1 MFSIGMPE
9 LILVFVVALLVFG
22 PKKLPEVGRMLG
34 KAMREFKKAAD
45 DFKEAINQ
53 EPPEEIV
60 KEVEA
65 KLKENQEKAKKTEK
79 AEKEEIY

>member
-22 PKKLPEVGRMLG
+22 PKKLPEIGRMLG
-34 KAMREFKKAAD
+34 KAMREFKKASD
-45 DFKEAINQ
+45 DFKQALNQ

-65 KLKENQEKAKKTEK
+65 KLKENQEKENLAKAKK
-79 AEKEEIY
+79 EETY